1 MNSSTEE
8 LDYSEHLNS
17 FNLTANDADEF
28 DDEDEIKRRSIIKKK
43 LIFLCI

>member
-17 FNLTANDADEF
+17 FNLTANDSDEF
-28 DDEDEIKRRSIIKKK
+28 DDEDEIKRRGIIKKK